1 MGKYKTYA
9 DRVDTLARE
18 AFAKVKDAK
27 AALEK
32 AERQAQAYPQRSGAV
47 DAEYYAKSARAAA
60 DLAEAKQN
68 YTAAMRGISTLNEN
82 IRGIRSEL
90 AAQIDKDGRANPE
103 AVDTATLELLKSG
116 ILTESDYVG
125 LLEKNSDNLTM
136 TRLIKKNIED
146 NAKIMSNTPARQHL
160 MGLALSIDTDSQAL
174 QSFDVI
180 ADVCSRVEHN
190 TGMID
195 HYDSLTAQA
204 RADM

>member
-9 DRVDTLARE
+9 DRVDTLAKE
-18 AFAKVKDAK
+18 AFAKVKDAA

-32 AERQAQAYPQRSGAV
+32 AETQAKLYPQRTGGV
-47 DAEYYAKSARAAA
+47 DPDYYAKSARAAA

-82 IRGIRSEL
+82 IRGIRKEL

-125 LLEKNSDNLTM
+125 LLEKNRDNLTM
-136 TRLIKKNIED
+136 TRLIKKNIEE
-146 NAKIMSNTPARQHL
+146 NAKIMGDTPARQHL
-160 MGLALSIDTDSQAL
+160 LGLAMSVNTDSTTL
-174 QSFDVI
+174 RNFDVL
-180 ADVCSRVEHN
+180 ADVCNRVEHN
-190 TGMID
+190 TRMID
-195 HYDSLTAQA
+195 SYETLTAQA
-204 RADM
+204 RANM